1 MPSLEE
7 WQQKAMEQVK
17 HYHEQA
23 FMERKLLT
31 PMVMSLPN
39 PPREQL
45 VAFVAS
51 AAQKCCGLNSLE
63 AEGLARASLQ
73 CPAVGAGAD
82 GVICVSPYAW
92 AYTTVSLWRGNTD
105 NKKLA
110 RITRSIL
117 NGFNLAEPI
126 QSRTNDLSDWDGSN
140 LLLARLLFG
149 DGQARGLGVRFAW
162 SLLLDH
168 IKDDSFQ
175 PSPATARVFRS
186 LIAVPVVFQEAHRG
200 ISSEQRLVECAV
212 TQNIKAQMTQPLTL
226 LEWIHMILS
235 LAISQLGDVEDMLDW
250 SFPNKRREMGQKLV
264 RLMEAFLH
272 KYTNHALVQAY
283 DMEAGPAVKRPRRGR
298 ASRDQ
303 RAIMDDNPQEDSLKI
318 GDKRIKAMKNILMFI
333 SQRGLERWNEH
344 LVWVGHWK
352 YNAMQDNVAASP
364 NLWPHSL
371 LPEDKRPNTMQDMAR
386 EVGAKVSEQILEQ
399 SHQLA
404 RGSLLYNEELTPEQ
418 HEMMLTKGFE
428 IYETETLHLTN
439 LKEKLH
445 YRPDLEQW
453 LRYRIVIEHWD
464 RTIRSVAKQ
473 DMSDE
478 DFLEFE
484 AAVLKS
490 NVMDQQI
497 MDAIR
502 GYPKTFHLAMIPD
515 LKANF
520 EEHLD
525 QEQKDMELACL
536 AVWEASLK
544 KFKLQ
549 LQTDQRLIRN
559 TQMGSKAL
567 ADILEWLE
575 LKSKIAL
582 QQEAR
587 ELASAFLYHY
597 FPVVKADS
605 WDQLAGAYAVAM
617 NMEVP
622 RKEAVSKLTRGRHL
636 VILKLNFNV
645 PNTRDGLKLGSLCS
659 AMATLAR
666 QAGPSNAILVVALAT
681 RPKEDAS
688 DDALDRGAYNFLFR
702 ILSS

>member
-1 MPSLEE
+1 M
-7 WQQKAMEQVK
+7 
-17 HYHEQA
+17 
-23 FMERKLLT
+23 
-31 PMVMSLPN
+31 
-39 PPREQL
+39 
-45 VAFVAS
+45 AS
-51 AAQKCCGLNSLE
+51 V
-63 AEGLARASLQ
+63 Q
-73 CPAVGAGAD
+73 CPAGGAAVD
-82 GVICVSPYAW
+82 GIICVSPFAW
-92 AYTTVSLWRGNTD
+92 SYTTKSLWRGNTD
-105 NKKLA
+105 IKKLA
-110 RITRSIL
+110 RLTRSIL
-117 NGFNLAEPI
+117 NGFNQAEPVN
-126 QSRTNDLSDWDGSN
+126 SRTNDLSDWDGSN
-140 LLLARLLFG
+140 LLLDRLHFG
-149 DGQARGLGVRFAW
+149 DGQARGLAVRFAW
-162 SLLLDH
+162 SLLLQYISDP
-168 IKDDSFQ
+168 SFQ

-186 LIAVPVVFQEAHRG
+186 LIAVPVLFQDAQSG
-200 ISSEQRLVECAV
+200 ISREQKLVECAV
-212 TQNIKAQMTQPLTL
+212 AQNIKAQLTKPLHTL
-226 LEWIHMILS
+226 EYIHLVLS
-235 LAISQLGDVEDMLDW
+235 LSSGEEEDLLDW
-250 SFPNKRREMGQKLV
+250 TFPNKRRETGQKLV

-364 NLWPHSL
+364 NVWPHSL
-371 LPEDKRPNTMQDMAR
+371 LPEDKRPNAMQDMAR

-490 NVMDQQI
+490 NIMDQQI

-520 EEHLD
+520 EESLD
-525 QEQKDMELACL
+525 QEQKDMELACQ

-575 LKSKIAL
+575 LKAKIAL
-582 QQEAR
+582 QKEAG
-587 ELASAFLYHY
+587 ELASAFLSYY
-597 FPVVKADS
+597 FPVVKADTS
-605 WDQLAGAYAVAM
+605 Q
-617 NMEVP
+617 
-622 RKEAVSKLTRGRHL
+622 
-636 VILKLNFNV
+636 
-645 PNTRDGLKLGSLCS
+645 
-659 AMATLAR
+659 
-666 QAGPSNAILVVALAT
+666 
-681 RPKEDAS
+681 
-688 DDALDRGAYNFLFR
+688 
-702 ILSS
+702 